1 MPVKSFWESD
11 DKIPIGQSSVII
23 KSDNNLDHTAGQKI
37 TFHIP
42 AGTEFINPKETY
54 LKMDCLIER
63 DNAQSLG
70 NVQLDEQIG
79 GQVLIRDIRVRT
91 RSGTLLEEIQS
102 YNTLVSVMYDYDT
115 NDNMRKKRAI
125 TEGSTVNNPLQANNQ
140 GVYLS
145 HKQDTIHNPYFLKET
160 STNTSSTTEH
170 FKVAKLLLPLH
181 TGIFQNDKV
190 FPVMLTDG
198 LIVEIVL
205 EENRR
210 VFRSL
215 DTVNE
220 NRQISRLPFFLNTS
234 GADASGPALT
244 SGDNVTHFYVSPT
257 SNNMNSLEKFP
268 FKPGQQF
275 VFIETDTWAVT
286 DKGVKTQEVGSA
298 SLTPTTGTPFVITNI
313 REETGAGTVTK
324 VRVSVS
330 STSLSGSD
338 VTDSCVMCNRQ
349 FIEGTYGFK
358 YKLSNIELVVQQ
370 LDMPAGY
377 KSSLMSSMRTGG
389 TMVYD
394 FMSYSNYRFST
405 LASETQINLRLP
417 LQNSRA
423 KSILCVPTDAST
435 YTFREG
441 MNASG
446 TYFYG
451 KDPNS
456 DIADYSAE
464 FSDRTG
470 LEGIADFIQAYQ
482 FLYDNKLQPNR
493 KVDVSKTGNKGAISQ
508 QGLIELEKALA
519 MAGIEPRSFRRWN
532 KNFVIGRALSLG
544 DGVFD
549 TRGKDFNLQLEYNG
563 EVPDKNKLWNCYCVH
578 IRGLQISGE
587 NINVVL

>member
-23 KSDNNLDHTAGQKI
+23 KSDNNLDHTAGQKV

-54 LKMDCLIER
+54 LKCDCLIAR

-70 NVQLDEQIG
+70 SVQLDEQIG

-125 TEGSTVNNPLQANNQ
+125 TEGATIHNPLQSNNQ
-140 GVYLS
+140 GVYKS
-145 HKQDTIHNPYFLKET
+145 NKQDTITNPYFLKET
-160 STNTSSTTEH
+160 STNTSSTSAH
-170 FKVAKLLLPLH
+170 FKTAKLLLPLH

-215 DTVNE
+215 DSVN
-220 NRQISRLPFFLNTS
+220 NRRQLSRLPFFLNTS
-234 GADASGPALT
+234 GAEASGPAIT
-244 SGDNVTHFYVSPT
+244 EGDNVTHFYVDPG

-268 FKPGQQF
+268 FKPGMSF
-275 VFIETDTWAVT
+275 VFIDSETFSVT
-286 DKGVKTQEVGSA
+286 DHGVISEEVGSA
-298 SLTPTTGTPFVITNI
+298 SLTPTTGTPFVITNV
-313 REETGAGTVTK
+313 RQETGAGTTQK

-338 VTDSCVMCNRQ
+338 ITESSVMADRT
-349 FIEGTYGFK
+349 FVSGTYGFT
-358 YKLSNIELVVQQ
+358 YTLSNIELVVQQ
-370 LDMPAGY
+370 LDMPSGY
-377 KSSLMSSMRTGG
+377 KSSLMSSMRSGG
-389 TMVYD
+389 TMMYD

-435 YTFREG
+435 YTFRDG

-456 DIADYSAE
+456 NLGNYSAE

-470 LEGIADFIQAYQ
+470 LEGIADFLQSYQ
-482 FLYDNKLQPNR
+482 FLYDNRLQPNR
-493 KVDVSKTGNKGAISQ
+493 KVDVSKTCNKGSISQ

-519 MAGIEPRSFRRWN
+519 MAGIEPRSFKRFN
-532 KNFVIGRALSLG
+532 KNFIVGRALSLG
-544 DGVFD
+544 DGVYD
-549 TRGKDFNLQLEYNG
+549 TRGKDFNLQLEYSG
-563 EVPDKNKLWNCYCVH
+563 EVPDKNKLWNCFCAH

-587 NINVVL
+587 NINVIL